1 MIDVG
6 KNCPV
11 DLLEGDSGWVPVP
24 CRHQF
29 EMLKLWYRLATM
41 DDSRLT
47 KNIKWSLA
55 LANKG
60 VSMLR
65 NYSLTFIHSL

>member
-1 MIDVG
+1 MKPHALASMNHVMNLLFFPEWRNFD
-6 KNCPV
+6 PP

-29 EMLKLWYRLATM
+29 EMLKLWHHLATM

-47 KNIKWSLA
+47 KRFLSGLE
-55 LANKG
+55 
-60 VSMLR
+60 
-65 NYSLTFIHSL
+65 H